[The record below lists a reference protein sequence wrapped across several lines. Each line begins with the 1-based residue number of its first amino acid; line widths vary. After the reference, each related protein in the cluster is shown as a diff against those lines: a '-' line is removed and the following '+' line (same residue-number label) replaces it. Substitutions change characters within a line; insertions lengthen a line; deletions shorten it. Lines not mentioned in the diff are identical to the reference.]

1 MTDDTT
7 TTPTDWDQS
16 EGPALDSPALGAI
29 ALVVAILSALC
40 SLTYLFSVFTYL
52 GAVVALPLGVLARG
66 VARSHALG
74 NAAIAVA
81 AVACLAA
88 TAVLISVGG

>member
-1 MTDDTT
+1 M
-7 TTPTDWDQS
+7 
-16 EGPALDSPALGAI
+16 
-29 ALVVAILSALC
+29 
-40 SLTYLFSVFTYL
+40 
-52 GAVVALPLGVLARG
+52 AVPLGVLARG